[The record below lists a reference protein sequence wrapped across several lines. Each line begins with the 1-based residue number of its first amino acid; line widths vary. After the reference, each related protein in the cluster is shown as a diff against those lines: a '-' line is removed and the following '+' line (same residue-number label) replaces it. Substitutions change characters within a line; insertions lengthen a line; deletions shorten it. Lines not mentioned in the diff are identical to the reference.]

1 MVRLSRVTTVHLV
14 LALFALALVGQ
25 AAKVQL
31 VQGRKWADRA
41 RRQQYSQGAVSA
53 ARGIIRDASG
63 NVLAES
69 RELMRLT
76 VNLRDVGD
84 RSILLRSLRDAGFP
98 EGTIRQAGDPAR
110 KWVDLPGLH
119 VPSDVRLLLALPGV
133 AGQPVLSREY
143 ANNAGIRRI
152 VGGVNGG
159 GRGIDGI
166 EMSLD
171 RLLSGDTL
179 RATFARDSRGGRL
192 DSPDGWTSPPRAGN
206 NVTLTINRDLQEI
219 CERALA
225 RAADSLQATGGD
237 IVVMNPRTGEV
248 LAMASRRAGKGAVA
262 NTAVT
267 EPFEPGS
274 TLKPFVAAALLERK
288 KARADEV
295 IDTFNGEMT
304 VDGRRITDS
313 HKAARMS
320 LADVIRFSSNVG
332 IVRFAERLTPRETYE
347 ALRDL
352 GVGMATG
359 VPLPA
364 EADGTLREPKRWNR
378 TSAASIVMGYEL
390 AVTPL
395 QLVAAYAAIAN
406 GGELMEPHIVK
417 EVRSSDGDLIF
428 EAAPRVVRR
437 VMSADVARQM
447 RRMLIGVVDSGTAV
461 RADLATFTVAGKSGT
476 ARRTV
481 EGKGYVAGNYTAS
494 FVGLFPADKPLY
506 VVLVKLDSPRGA
518 YYGGEI
524 AAPVTS
530 VVLRAA
536 LAARDAALDRQDL
549 VNVERDLPM
558 LDSSSPDAERASE
571 RALARAATPG
581 APARPT
587 AAEAS
592 ARPAP
597 SASTERTPQ
606 PAMTI
611 ALPFTRKAPVTDR
624 SPRPVPDVGGL
635 TVRDAV
641 RALHLAGF
649 RVTLASGQSVPTLPS
664 AGMVVPAGSIVK
676 LQHNP

>member
-1 MVRLSRVTTVHLV
+1 MVRLSRVTTVHLALV
-14 LALFALALVGQ
+14 LFALALIGQ
-25 AAKVQL
+25 AVKVQL
-31 VQGRKWADRA
+31 IQGEEWAERG
-41 RRQQYSQGAVSA
+41 RRQQYSQGAVA
-53 ARGIIRDASG
+53 AGRGIIRDASG
-63 NVLAES
+63 NVLVES

-76 VNLRDVGD
+76 VNLRDMGD

-98 EGTIRQAGDPAR
+98 AEAIRQAADPAR

-119 VPSDVRLLLALPGV
+119 VPSEVHMLLALPGV
-133 AGQPVLSREY
+133 AARPVMSREY

-159 GRGIDGI
+159 GHGIDGI

-171 RLLSGDTL
+171 SLLSGDT
-179 RATFARDSRGGRL
+179 AMAAFAMDSRGRRV
-192 DSPDGWTSPPRAGN
+192 DSPDGWTTPPRAGS

-237 IVVMNPRTGEV
+237 IVVMNPATGEV

-274 TLKPFVAAALLERK
+274 TLKPFIAAALLERK
-288 KARADEV
+288 RARADEV
-295 IDTFNGEMT
+295 IDTSNGEMT
-304 VDGRRITDS
+304 LNGRLITDS
-313 HKAARMS
+313 HKALRMS

-332 IVRFAERLTPRETYE
+332 IVRFAQRLTPRETYE

-364 EADGTLREPKRWNR
+364 EADGTLREPGRWNN

-395 QLVAAYAAIAN
+395 QLVVAYAAIAN
-406 GGELMEPHIVK
+406 GGELMQPHIVK
-417 EVRSSDGDLIF
+417 EIRSSDGDLIF
-428 EAAPRVVRR
+428 EATPRVVRR
-437 VMSADVARQM
+437 AMSPDVARQM
-447 RRMLIGVVDSGTAV
+447 RRMLTGVVDSGTAV

-481 EGKGYVAGNYTAS
+481 EGRGYVAGNYTAS

-506 VVLVKLDSPRGA
+506 IVLVKIDSPRGA

-524 AAPVTS
+524 AAPVTG

-549 VNVERDLPM
+549 ADVKRELSSV
-558 LDSSSPDAERASE
+558 DSSGPDADRAPERLGAGGAAPDL
-571 RALARAATPG
+571 RAQRS
-581 APARPT
+581 
-587 AAEAS
+587 AAEPSAAPVATAS
-592 ARPAP
+592 A
-597 SASTERTPQ
+597 ERTPQ
-606 PAMTI
+606 PAKTV
-611 ALPFTRKAPVTDR
+611 ALPLKRPARVTDR
-624 SPRPVPDVGGL
+624 RPRPVPDVAGL
-635 TVRDAV
+635 VLRDAV
-641 RALHLAGF
+641 RALHNAGF
-649 RVTLASGQSVPTLPS
+649 RVTLANGQSVLTLPP
-664 AGMVVPAGSIVK
+664 AGTIAPAGSIIK
-676 LQHNP
+676 LQHYR